1 MAVIFEPL
9 SIDNIEEG
17 DFVNEINRTL
27 LDVQHKLAAYREK
40 YGDKSKKATAELVVK
55 IKLRIEEPDQD
66 LFSIHTS
73 LAPKVP
79 LRPSRVTVATQAFDQ
94 DGRQALFVRKSGS
107 DADDPRQGKMFDG
120 KGRVVGQQS
129 GLPDDDDE

>member
-1 MAVIFEPL
+1 MAVAFEPL

-79 LRPSRVTVATQAFDQ
+79 LRPSRVTVATEAFDQ
-94 DGRQALFVRKSGS
+94 NGRPALFVRKSGS
-107 DADDPRQGKMFDG
+107 DEDDPRQGKMFDG
-120 KGRVVGQQS
+120 KGRAIKQATGES
-129 GLPDDDDE
+129 DDE